1 MPPKREKGTLTLDP
15 DLREKEGKEGNEKTT
30 NLLKLNREKR
40 KRTLIHPQMG
50 LNQNPAQRQKGW
62 GLVRKG
68 PTCKNKHRRTILPKQ
83 TKTPPWP
90 LAITEST
97 WNKGDSRQRDRKN

>member
-1 MPPKREKGTLTLDP
+1 MDP

-50 LNQNPAQRQKGW
+50 LNQNPAQRQRMGA
-62 GLVRKG
+62 G
-68 PTCKNKHRRTILPKQ
+68 Q
-83 TKTPPWP
+83 
-90 LAITEST
+90 E
-97 WNKGDSRQRDRKN
+97 